1 MAGKKIDDII
11 KTGVIDAHKEGLSRK
26 EIAEK
31 FSISHTSVSRIIK
44 AHTPLANQ
52 QSETETGKQSERYKK
67 IEAVEK
73 KILQLEKKIDELIA
87 NRSAVA

>member
-1 MAGKKIDDII
+1 MAGKKIDDITKAGI
-11 KTGVIDAHKEGLSRK
+11 IDAHKEGLSRK

-31 FSISHTSVSRIIK
+31 FSISPTSVSRIIK
-44 AHTPLANQ
+44 TYTAQNDQ
-52 QSETETGKQSERYKK
+52 KSETVTGKKSGRQKR

-87 NRSAVA
+87 KRR

>member
-1 MAGKKIDDII
+1 MAGKKIDDITKI
-11 KTGVIDAHKEGLSRK
+11 GVIDAHKEGLSRK

-31 FSISHTSVSRIIK
+31 FSISPTSVSRIIK
-44 AHTPLANQ
+44 SHTAQ
-52 QSETETGKQSERYKK
+52 KDQKSETVNGKKSDRQKR

-87 NRSAVA
+87 KRK